1 MQPRQSDR
9 CTYGVFED
17 GDDII
22 SFWKPQTH
30 YQGWIDTMHGGILC
44 TLIDEIAGWV
54 IFRKLQTSGMTTHL
68 EIRYKKPVM
77 TTEPQI
83 TLRAHIAEQRRNL
96 VTIEVTLENSK
107 GEICTEGKATYFAFN
122 KEKQK
127 KWDSLHVNLKAKS
140 FCPCNLFSATKYKL
154 NCLDIARTLKLT
166 TEHLKGLCFSHIL
179 PKMGETIYSP
189 SDRTSENCHTH
200 NRCRRRKSRYQS
212 ARFNSAPRNNISPLS
227 ATYLHL
233 HITFSMP

>member
-1 MQPRQSDR
+1 MRKIKNPWMQKEGYNCFGCCPDNPV
-9 CTYGVFED
+9 GVHMEFYED

-22 SFWKPQTH
+22 SFWKPQSH

-68 EIRYKKPVM
+68 EIKYKKPVM

-96 VTIEVTLENSK
+96 VTIEVKLENSK

-122 KEKQK
+122 KEK
-127 KWDSLHVNLKAKS
+127 AK
-140 FCPCNLFSATKYKL
+140 
-154 NCLDIARTLKLT
+154 
-166 TEHLKGLCFSHIL
+166 E
-179 PKMGETIYSP
+179 MGF
-189 SDRTSENCHTH
+189 TSCELEGDEL
-200 NRCRRRKSRYQS
+200 
-212 ARFNSAPRNNISPLS
+212 LS
-227 ATYLHL
+227 
-233 HITFSMP
+233 M